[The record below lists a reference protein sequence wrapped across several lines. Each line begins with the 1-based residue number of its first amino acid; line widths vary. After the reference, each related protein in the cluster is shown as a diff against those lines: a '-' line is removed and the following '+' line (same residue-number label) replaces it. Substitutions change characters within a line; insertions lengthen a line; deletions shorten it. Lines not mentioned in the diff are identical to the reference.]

1 MPRFGVRH
9 AEYAKQAY
17 DRVAGDYDDLFSCHV
32 AHVNARLDQDLRLQP
47 GQRVADLACGT
58 GVGTVEMA
66 RAVAPGEVIG
76 VDYSEGMLAAARERA
91 HDAGVHVSF
100 RHARAEEFIAQAPTG
115 SFDVVSMRFVLAY
128 LDWRNVVPGMGRLLA
143 PGGRVGL
150 ITSLSGSIP
159 QFNELY
165 NKFRKSPEPA
175 WKLFQH
181 TRRNL
186 GQTWRIY
193 RQLKDTFGEP
203 SFITVPDSAEQ
214 LADRLLSGGGLRLV
228 ETWTDSVRM
237 WFDSGRDAVEWMHA
251 SGYVTHSS
259 LQHVGP
265 SVLAF
270 VGSLFAEGLETYR
283 QRRGVP
289 LDLVIAAVVAER
301 PRA

>member
-1 MPRFGVRH
+1 LALRQ

-17 DRVAGDYDDLFSCHV
+17 DRVAGDYDDLFSGHMTQI
-32 AHVNARLDQDLRLQP
+32 NIRLDLGLQLRP
-47 GQRVADLACGT
+47 GHRVADLACGT

-91 HDAGVHVSF
+91 QDAGVNVAF
-100 RHARAEEFIAQAPTG
+100 RHARAEEFIAQAPSGT
-115 SFDVVSMRFVLAY
+115 FDVVSMRFVLAY
-128 LDWRNVVPGMGRLLA
+128 LDWRSVLPGMGRLLA

-150 ITSLSGSIP
+150 ITSLAGSIP
-159 QFNELY
+159 QFSELY
-165 NKFRKSPEPA
+165 HKFRKSPEPA

-193 RQLKDTFGEP
+193 RHLKETFGEP
-203 SFITVPDSAEQ
+203 SFITVPDSTDQVAER
-214 LADRLLSGGGLRLV
+214 LAAGGLSAV
-228 ETWTDSVRM
+228 ETWTETVRI
-237 WFDSGRDAVEWMHA
+237 WFDSGRDAVDWMHA
-251 SGYVTHSS
+251 SGYVTHST
-259 LQHVGP
+259 LQHVDP
-265 SVLAF
+265 VTLEF
-270 VGSLFAEGLETYR
+270 LGSLFAEGLESYR

-289 LDLVIAAVVAER
+289 LDLVVAAVVAEK

>member
-1 MPRFGVRH
+1 LALRH

-203 SFITVPDSAEQ
+203 SFITVPDSADQ

>member
-1 MPRFGVRH
+1 LALRH

-17 DRVAGDYDDLFSCHV
+17 DRVAGEYDDLFSGHMT
-32 AHVNARLDQDLRLQP
+32 HINARLHLGLELRS

-58 GVGTVEMA
+58 GVGAVEMA

-91 HDAGVHVSF
+91 RDAGVHVAF
-100 RHARAEEFIAQAPTG
+100 RHAKAEEFIAQAPSGT
-115 SFDVVSMRFVLAY
+115 FDVVSMRFVLAY
-128 LDWRNVVPGMGRLLA
+128 LDWRNVLPGMGRLLA

-159 QFNELY
+159 QFLELY
-165 NKFRKSPEPA
+165 HRFRKSPEPA

-186 GQTWRIY
+186 GETWRIY
-193 RQLKDTFGEP
+193 RQLKETFGEP
-203 SFITVPDSAEQ
+203 SFITVPDSTEQVAE
-214 LADRLLSGGGLRLV
+214 RLEAGGLSTIERWL
-228 ETWTDSVRM
+228 ETVRI

-265 SVLAF
+265 VALEF
-270 VGSLFAEGLETYR
+270 VGSLFAEGLETFR
-283 QRRGVP
+283 QPRGVP
-289 LDLVIAAVVAER
+289 LDLVVAAVVAEK

>member
-1 MPRFGVRH
+1 MALRH

-17 DRVAGDYDDLFSCHV
+17 DRVAGDYDDLFTRHV
-32 AHVNARLDQDLRLQP
+32 THVNARLDLGLELRP

-91 HDAGVHVSF
+91 RDAGVHVGF
-100 RHARAEEFIAQAPTG
+100 RHARAEEFIAQAAPG

-128 LDWRNVVPGMGRLLA
+128 LDWRAVVPGMGRLLA

-159 QFNELY
+159 QFAELY
-165 NKFRKSPEPA
+165 RRFRKSPEPA

-193 RQLKDTFGEP
+193 RQLKDTYGEP
-203 SFITVPDSAEQ
+203 TFISVPDSAEQ
-214 LADRLLSGGGLRLV
+214 LAERLLAGGGLRMV
-228 ETWTDSVRM
+228 ETWTDSVRI
-237 WFDSGRDAVEWMHA
+237 WFDSGRDAVDWMHA

-259 LQHVGP
+259 LQHIAPV
-265 SVLAF
+265 VLEF
-270 VGSLFAEGLETYR
+270 VGSLFAEGLESYR
-283 QRRGVP
+283 QRRGIP
-289 LDLVIAAVVAER
+289 LDLVIAAVVAEK
-301 PRA
+301 PRH

>member
-1 MPRFGVRH
+1 MALRH

-17 DRVAGDYDDLFSCHV
+17 DRVAGDYDDLFSGHMT
-32 AHVNARLDQDLRLQP
+32 HINARLDLGLELRR

-58 GVGTVEMA
+58 GVGTVDMA
-66 RAVAPGEVIG
+66 RAVTPGEVIG
-76 VDYSEGMLAAARERA
+76 VDYSEGMLGAARERA
-91 HDAGVHVSF
+91 RDAGVLVSF
-100 RHARAEEFIAQAPTG
+100 EHAKAEEFIAHAPSGT
-115 SFDVVSMRFVLAY
+115 FDVVSMRFVLAY
-128 LDWRNVVPGMGRLLA
+128 LDWRSVLPGMGRLLA

-159 QFNELY
+159 QFSELY
-165 NKFRKSPEPA
+165 HKFRKSPEPA

-186 GQTWRIY
+186 GETWRIY

-203 SFITVPDSAEQ
+203 SFITVPDSTAQVAER
-214 LADRLLSGGGLRLV
+214 LAAGGLSPIECWT
-228 ETWTDSVRM
+228 ETVRI
-237 WFDSGRDAVEWMHA
+237 WFDSGRDAVEWMHG

-265 SVLAF
+265 VALAF
-270 VGSLFAEGLETYR
+270 VGSLFAEGLETFR

-289 LDLVIAAVVAER
+289 LDLVVAAVVAEK